1 MDLFQQLISELNL
14 PKISYVKN
22 ELLLQQSTPINSLL
36 FCQDADLTI
45 FHINEHGKEFILGV
59 DTNYSGPLGEMEF
72 FQQKPYSTLNVK
84 ANKAGYLY
92 KIPKLKLLELLREKP
107 ELTILLLEFIS
118 TRYNK
123 NITKLMNNITLSAR
137 INVIEQILE
146 LKQHSN
152 SPLFKIPVTLKAKQ
166 LGITDRCYRQIL
178 QVLEKENKLIKQG
191 HEFELLDE
199 KALKDEVL
207 YTEVDR

>member
-1 MDLFQQLISELNL
+1 
-14 PKISYVKN
+14 
-22 ELLLQQSTPINSLL
+22 
-36 FCQDADLTI
+36 
-45 FHINEHGKEFILGV
+45 
-59 DTNYSGPLGEMEF
+59 
-72 FQQKPYSTLNVK
+72 
-84 ANKAGYLY
+84 
-92 KIPKLKLLELLREKP
+92 
-107 ELTILLLEFIS
+107 
-118 TRYNK
+118 
-123 NITKLMNNITLSAR
+123 MNNITLSAR

-152 SPLFKIPVTLKAKQ
+152 SSLFKIPVTLKAKQ

-207 YTEVDR
+207 YTEVDQ